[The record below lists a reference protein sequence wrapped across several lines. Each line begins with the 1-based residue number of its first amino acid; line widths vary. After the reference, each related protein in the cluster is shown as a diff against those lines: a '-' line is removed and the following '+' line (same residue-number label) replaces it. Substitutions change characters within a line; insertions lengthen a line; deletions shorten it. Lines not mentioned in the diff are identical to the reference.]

1 MQTMDALLTQLDDLK
16 VALLEGIVYKTPEV
30 SFKVAGEVYE
40 MPSVEARSLAGTLGS
55 ALGILY
61 ELASSAGDL
70 PEPYLLT
77 SISDSATV
85 VVVRPQGPGRRKD

>member
-16 VALLEGIVYKTPEV
+16 VALLEGLIYKTPEV

-40 MPSVEARSLAGTLGS
+40 MPSVEARSLADTLGS

-70 PEPYLLT
+70 PNLT
-77 SISDSATV
+77 C
-85 VVVRPQGPGRRKD
+85 